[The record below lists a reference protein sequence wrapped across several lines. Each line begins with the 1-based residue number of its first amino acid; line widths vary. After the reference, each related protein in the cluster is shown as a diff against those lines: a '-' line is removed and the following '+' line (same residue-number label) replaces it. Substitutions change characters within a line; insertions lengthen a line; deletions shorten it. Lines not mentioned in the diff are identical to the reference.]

1 MIRLHLTAEGVKDTF
16 DLPLPAVPA
25 EVDKAYAWFNKAGVE
40 TGQIRIAGMT
50 SPVYSLSQYITRA
63 NVGSAEDMEKL
74 NKLAKS
80 VYRMHSPAL
89 RLFTCAL
96 DAESINGL
104 DDVLHLADSLG
115 NYELIEGVTSDR
127 ELGGWLV
134 ENGQLDVDFPEN
146 VRPYLD
152 YAGIGAA
159 YYAEHG
165 GAYTPAGYVKRRE
178 SSQEQA
184 ARTRPTLITVYMHTL
199 EVPGTPSK
207 TCCLQLPAT
216 DSELEEA
223 KRKMDVDSFANA
235 FISKIEFGKPYLEEL
250 IPQDCF
256 CVEDA
261 NELALGMEQMLQDD
275 GEFMKY
281 LSVLS
286 VEQPETLISA
296 LHFAMNIDDYE
307 RVPDDLDDYGKQV
320 LRRAGV
326 DDEILDTIDGYMDF
340 AKLGEDS
347 MEEDGVRRTDFG
359 LVRRL
364 STPFPEMEIGQT
376 MV

>member
-1 MIRLHLTAEGVKDTF
+1 MIRLQLTAEGVKDTF

-25 EVDKAYAWFNKAGVE
+25 EDDKAYAWYNKAGVE

-89 RLFTCAL
+89 RLFACAL

-104 DDVLHLADSLG
+104 DDVLRAADSL
-115 NYELIEGVTSDR
+115 NSYELIEDVASDR

-134 ENGQLDVDFPEN
+134 ENGHLGIDFPEN

-152 YAGIGAA
+152 YVGIGAE
-159 YYAEHG
+159 YYASHG
-165 GAYTPAGYVKRRE
+165 GAYPPAGYVKRRE
-178 SSQEQA
+178 ASQEQA

-199 EVPGTPSK
+199 EAPGTPSK
-207 TCCLQLPAT
+207 ICCLQLPAT

-235 FISKIEFGKPYLEEL
+235 FIFKIEFGKPYLEEL

-261 NELALGMEQMLQDD
+261 NELALGMEEMLQED

-307 RVPDDLDDYGKQV
+307 RVPDDLDEYGKQV
-320 LRRAGV
+320 LRRAGA

-347 MEEDGVRRTDFG
+347 MADDSIRRTDFG

-364 STPFPEMEIGQT
+364 STPFPEWEIGQT